1 MAYDPN
7 TLSFTVPETDMVYID
22 GLPPGVSEEDVA
34 THFATIGVLKHDK
47 KKGGPKIWLYR
58 DKATGALKVGGITCQ
73 AATLRPARSASQLTV
88 LRFFQSSPWAVMFVY
103 GAAQQAASFAFAL
116 R

>member
-7 TLSFTVPETDMVYID
+7 TLSFSVPETDMVYID
-22 GLPPGVSEEDVA
+22 GLPPGISEEDVA

-58 DKATGALKVGGITCQ
+58 DKGTGALKVRAITCQ
-73 AATLRPARSASQLTV
+73 QPGFFFLDQLPGSICCHPHSWLWLLRCATC
-88 LRFFQSSPWAVMFVY
+88 Y
-103 GAAQQAASFAFAL
+103 
-116 R
+116 